1 MRFYEKHTHQNPE
14 FPFYFHKSGRPPNT
28 TGWEAHWHEALE
40 LLFVRRGSMLLHID
54 GHTVTLT
61 AQQCFVVNSNCLH
74 SWQSLQDGCEYNCL
88 IVDVSASDWAGINVR
103 ETVFES
109 PLSAQWLSYEF
120 DFLHCEFSQAQDDYA
135 RIALK
140 LRILSLITRLAREH
154 SHKIENASNE
164 TNKRARLGRRIIAYL
179 DTNFCQP
186 LSMQDLCA
194 TLSVSESYA
203 CHVFRD
209 ATGMTMTEYLQY
221 RRCRYAQR
229 LLSSGQYNVSEAAN
243 ESGFSNL
250 SYFTRTYRRHL
261 GRLPSADYRRARD
274 KRA

>member
-1 MRFYEKHTHQNPE
+1 MRFYEKHIHHNPE
-14 FPFYFHKSGRPPNT
+14 FPFYFQQHGYAAGIT
-28 TGWEAHWHEALE
+28 CFEAHWHEALE

-54 GHTVTLT
+54 GHTVPLT
-61 AQQCFVVNSNCLH
+61 AQQCFVVNSDCLH
-74 SWQSLQDGCEYNCL
+74 SAQALQKGCEYDCL
-88 IVDVSASDWAGINVR
+88 IVDVSASDWVGINVR
-103 ETVFES
+103 ETVFDS
-109 PLSAQWLSYEF
+109 PLSAAWLPPEF
-120 DFLHCEFSQAQDDYA
+120 DFLRHEFSQAQDTYA

-154 SHKIENASNE
+154 SHKIENVSNE
-164 TNKRARLGRRIIAYL
+164 TNKRAHLGRRIIAYL